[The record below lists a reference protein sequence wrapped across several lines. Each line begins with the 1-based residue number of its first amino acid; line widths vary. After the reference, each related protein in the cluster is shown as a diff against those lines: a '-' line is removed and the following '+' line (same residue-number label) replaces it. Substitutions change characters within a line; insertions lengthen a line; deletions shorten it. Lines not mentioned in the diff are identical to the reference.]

1 MICKL
6 LFDFKIYFFMFVD
19 VWKNKKNF
27 FYLYFNFVIVERDL
41 VNKYLILSRKID
53 LVLFFWLNYCN
64 MYMWYVKMIFIKY
77 FVFKLKGK
85 INVMV

>member
-1 MICKL
+1 MYE
-6 LFDFKIYFFMFVD
+6 KIRKIFFI
-19 VWKNKKNF
+19 
-27 FYLYFNFVIVERDL
+27 YIFNFVIVERDL